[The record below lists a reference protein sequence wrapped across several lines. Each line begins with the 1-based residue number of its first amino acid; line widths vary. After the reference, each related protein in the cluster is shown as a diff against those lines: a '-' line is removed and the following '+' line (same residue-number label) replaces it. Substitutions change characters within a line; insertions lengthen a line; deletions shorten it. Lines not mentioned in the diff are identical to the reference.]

1 MESQRMKVAIV
12 GAASEACAWHWP
24 CIKEGIACEVFE
36 AVPEV
41 REIGAGITLLPHAMR
56 ELSDLG
62 LQPQLEAL
70 AIENLEKRVLQP
82 LWPVRLPR
90 AARPPCRL

>member
-1 MESQRMKVAIV
+1 MKVAIV
-12 GAASEACAWHWP
+12 GGGIGGLCLALALHQR
-24 CIKEGIACEVFE
+24 GIACEVFE

-70 AIENLEKRVLQP
+70 AIENLESVFFNRYSQFV
-82 LWPVRLPR
+82 
-90 AARPPCRL
+90 